1 MSLDY
6 EQLLYSVIA
15 DTGKWYENPPE
26 DVKKFLVGVEELL
39 KNGKHVNGAKISE
52 IINEQLSFNVSDTS
66 VRSWIKETKKKY
78 QNS

>member
-6 EQLLYSVIA
+6 EQLLNSVIA

-39 KNGKHVNGAKISE
+39 KKGKHVNGAKISE
-52 IINEQLSFNVSDTS
+52 IIN
-66 VRSWIKETKKKY
+66 
-78 QNS
+78 

>member
-6 EQLLYSVIA
+6 EQLLNSVIA

-26 DVKKFLVGVEELL
+26 DV
-39 KNGKHVNGAKISE
+39 KHVNGAKISE